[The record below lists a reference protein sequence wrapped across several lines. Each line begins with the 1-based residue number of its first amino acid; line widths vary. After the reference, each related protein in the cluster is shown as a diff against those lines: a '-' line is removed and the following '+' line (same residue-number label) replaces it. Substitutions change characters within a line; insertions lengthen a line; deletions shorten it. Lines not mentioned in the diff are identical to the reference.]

1 MIIQNDINVAHWCAA
16 EISQYISVLGAYRV
30 SQDLHIPG
38 PHPTLQSQNSNQ
50 TQQSPPPQPDPPPPA
65 SSPLAQEDHISGF
78 TRCHHRAKDLATFM
92 HLDIQQPQQF
102 DRVPIACSLFFK
114 PNLHHNDGFFPHDGR
129 SFAQPSLQQLYP
141 LIKTASRATA
151 CLASV
156 HSSKDSRHSRL
167 RNAANSTTSTATQ
180 QLSVTFELY

>member
-1 MIIQNDINVAHWCAA
+1 MQLKSHSTYQCWERTEYPRIC
-16 EISQYISVLGAYRV
+16 ISQA
-30 SQDLHIPG
+30 
-38 PHPTLQSQNSNQ
+38 PTPPYKVRTATRHSRA
-50 TQQSPPPQPDPPPPA
+50 PPPNMTPPPPA